1 MRLRRLIVMRHAE
14 SPWEGVK
21 APDHERPLGVVGR
34 KQGPRVG
41 AALVEKGWLPEIVLS
56 SDAQRTRETFA
67 GLSRAFTAEVE
78 VRFLSSF
85 YQFGQAAAEDEMLTL
100 PETVSC
106 ALLLGHNPGWE
117 QLVEKLTGNA
127 VAMEPATAVVVSQE
141 LNSWENAA
149 SAGRGELED
158 VILPAPPH
166 GGGET

>member
-41 AALVEKGWLPEIVLS
+41 AALVENGWLPEIVLS

-67 GLSRAFTAEVE
+67 GLSDGFAAKVK
-78 VRFLSSF
+78 VRFLRSF
-85 YQFGQAAAEDEMLTL
+85 YQSGQASAEDEMLML
-100 PETVSC
+100 PDSVSC
-106 ALLLGHNPGWE
+106 ALFLGHNPGWE
-117 QLVEKLTGNA
+117 HLVEKLTGKA

-141 LNSWENAA
+141 LNSWENTA
-149 SAGRGELED
+149 SAGRWELDD
-158 VILPAPPH
+158 VVLPGLPPA
-166 GGGET
+166 GGHA